1 MFFLQIGNRFNSTS
15 SEKNWLSTLCS
26 RFADLLSN
34 RDRGPRTVFAAPL
47 VLALATVLSACGGSS
62 GTLPDTSDGG
72 RESSEPLPDTSDN
85 DASGTNTIDIFEQS
99 LLESGVQSNLPGE
112 RWSDPLT
119 WDGEKPQQSASVI
132 VPSGKHII
140 LDESVDLQSLTI
152 NGTLTCADEN
162 LSLSAETIM
171 VHGEF
176 VCGSRESPFT
186 HQFDITL
193 TGNADNLSSTDM
205 PSTMGMGT
213 KVIAAMGGGRIS
225 LHGEPR
231 SSWVMLDATTLPGA
245 SSLRLSEQT
254 DWRAGDTIVV
264 TSTSDDMEEAEVR
277 TITAT
282 NGLEITLDS
291 PLAHRHFGEQQVF
304 SNDEQSWTVDTRAE
318 IALLNRNIRIQGDV
332 DSDQSR
338 FGGHIMIM
346 EDSIGL
352 FSDVEM
358 HRMGQEGLLARY
370 PFHWHI
376 AGDVSGQYIRNTTI
390 INSYNRCITVH
401 ATHNALVQGN
411 VCMEHVGHGFFLEDG
426 VETGNIF
433 DSNLGLLTRRP
444 DAAVA
449 LIPSDTQTGD
459 ASRGPS
465 TFWISNGN
473 NTFTNNAVAGSEGL
487 GFWYD
492 TPATP
497 TGAAARIAE
506 YEGVEPIFSPFGE
519 FSNNR
524 VHSSSMSFSS
534 CSEGSGEGGYAP
546 PETAILQTLTVFSGG
561 DGAVW
566 PCEGDQVFDNLMLT
580 DSGHLLKASFVSPR
594 PTLIQNSL
602 FVANSA
608 LSADGLGR
616 QRSAIGLYDWGGELR
631 DVHFVNYNDDY
642 GPSYVFG
649 ARDAA
654 VRYTSARV
662 QKVTFQDSY
671 NFYDLRKPIDEVEPS
686 QWGALIHDLD
696 GSFGFAPGTALVSD
710 HPMMTDDTCS
720 SNYYGEGRLCQNRYG
735 YLSMGFP
742 IRENLPP
749 LTHLR
754 SDGREA
760 IFQPLAARARY
771 QGIVSVSHD
780 RYYYGFR
787 YDPVLMADGSL
798 RIIMRFLHE
807 GDTVVLELH
816 DVPANVDVPNEGYNL
831 AVSLD
836 ALKRG
841 PGDQYF
847 HDGNSLFVKMLARGD
862 DWVAGD
868 RLDLTW

>member
-1 MFFLQIGNRFNSTS
+1 MNFSHRSFSHTDARPTSIPRFSGLPL
-15 SEKNWLSTLCS
+15 WLSVH
-26 RFADLLSN
+26 RRDLI
-34 RDRGPRTVFAAPL
+34 PVPMAL
-47 VLALATVLSACGGSS
+47 VLTTVLSACGGGSEGTTDPGETDTHSS
-62 GTLPDTSDGG
+62 SIVGSVD
-72 RESSEPLPDTSDN
+72 
-85 DASGTNTIDIFEQS
+85 QS
-99 LLESGVQSNLPGE
+99 LLASGVQSNLPGE
-112 RWSDPLT
+112 MWSDPLS
-119 WDGEKPQQSASVI
+119 WDGEVPLQGSAVTI
-132 VPSGKHII
+132 PDGKHIV
-140 LDESVDLQSLTI
+140 LDSAVELQSLTV
-152 NGTLTCADEN
+152 NGTLECADQD
-162 LSLSAETIM
+162 LSLSAQSIV
-171 VHGEF
+171 VHGEL

-193 TGNADNLSSTDM
+193 TGNPDDSLSMDM
-205 PSTMGMGT
+205 DSAMNMGT
-213 KVIAAMGGGRIS
+213 KVLAAMGGGRIS

-231 SSWVMLDATTLPGA
+231 TSWVMLDDTTLPGA
-245 SSLRLSEQT
+245 TTLRLSKQT
-254 DWRAGDTIVV
+254 DWRTGDRIVV
-264 TSTSDDMEEAEVR
+264 TSTSDDMEEAEMR

-282 NGLEITLDS
+282 NGLEISLDS
-291 PLAHRHFGEQQVF
+291 PLEHRHFGEQQTF
-304 SNDEQSWTVDTRAE
+304 TNDRQSWTLDTRAE
-318 IALLNRNIRIQGDV
+318 VALLNRNIRIQGDTE
-332 DSDQSR
+332 SDQTR

-346 EDSIGL
+346 NNSAGL

-358 HRMGQEGLLARY
+358 NRMGQEGVLARY

-376 AGDVSGQYIRNTTI
+376 AGDVSGQYIRNSSI
-390 INSYNRCITVH
+390 INSYNRCVTVH
-401 ATHNALVQGN
+401 ASHNALVQGN
-411 VCMEHVGHGFFLEDG
+411 VCMEHVGHGYFLEDG
-426 VETGNIF
+426 VETGNVF

-444 DAAVA
+444 DEAVA
-449 LIPSDTQTGD
+449 LIPSDIQTGD
-459 ASRGPS
+459 ASRGPA

-497 TGAAARIAE
+497 MGAAASIAE
-506 YEGVEPIFSPFGE
+506 YEGIEPIYSPFGE

-534 CSEGSGEGGYAP
+534 CSEGSGPLGYAP
-546 PETAILQTLTVFSGG
+546 PETAILQSLTVFSGG

-566 PCEGDQVFDNLMLT
+566 PCEGDQVFDDLVLS
-580 DSGHLLKASFVSPR
+580 DSGQLLKASFVSPR
-594 PTLIQNSL
+594 PTLIQNSV
-602 FVANSA
+602 FIANSA
-608 LSADGLGR
+608 LSADGRGR
-616 QRSAIGLYDWGGELR
+616 QRTAMGLYDWGGELR
-631 DVHFVNYNDDY
+631 DVHFVNYNNDY

-649 ARDAA
+649 ARDAS

-662 QKVTFQDSY
+662 QDVTFDDSF
-671 NFYDLRKPIDEVEPS
+671 NLYDLRKPIDEVEPS
-686 QWGALIHDLD
+686 QWGALVHDLD

-720 SNYYGEGRLCQNRYG
+720 PDYYGEGRLCQNRYG

-760 IFQPLAARARY
+760 TFQPLGARARY

-780 RYYYGFR
+780 RYYYGYR

-798 RIIMRFLHE
+798 RIIMRFLFE
-807 GDTVVLELH
+807 GDTVVLQLH
-816 DVPANVDVPNEGYNL
+816 DVPANVDVPNEGYNP
-831 AVSLD
+831 AASLD
-836 ALKRG
+836 ALMNG

-847 HDGNSLFVKMLARGD
+847 HNGDSLFVKMLARGD